1 MLIPILMVL
10 AGLGLLLGGGELLV
24 RGACTI
30 ALRARIAPAVVG
42 LTVVAAGTSMPE
54 LVVALSAALGGTP
67 DMAMGNVV
75 GSNIYNI
82 ALILGLTAVLQTLQ
96 IEGSTIKL
104 EWPILFLCAC
114 MLHLLGRDGM
124 IDRLEGAF
132 FVAGLVTFIAW
143 TVYIARTN
151 PSDDD
156 NEEIWDELPQTSEET
171 SATMATVQTL
181 AGAALL
187 ALGAQ
192 SMVTGGETLAMMW
205 GVSERIIGLTVLA
218 LGTSMP
224 ELVASLVAARKGKAD
239 IAVANVIGS
248 NLFNTLGILGTTA
261 FVTPVPVNE
270 RTLSLDN
277 PVMVGLTLLLFPMMR
292 RTMKLG
298 RVDGIILLTLLVGYS
313 ALLYLLP
320 E

>member
-1 MLIPILMVL
+1 MVL

-30 ALRARIAPAVVG
+30 ALRARVAPAVVG

-54 LVVALSAALGGTP
+54 LVVSMSAALGGTP
-67 DMAMGNVV
+67 DMAMGNIV

-82 ALILGLTAVLQTLQ
+82 ALILGLTAIVQTLT

-114 MLHLLGRDGM
+114 LLHLLGRDGV
-124 IDRLEGAF
+124 IDQLEGIF

-151 PSDDD
+151 PSDED
-156 NEEIWDELPQTSEET
+156 EEIWDELPQNSDET
-171 SATMATVQTL
+171 SGTAATFQVV
-181 AGAALL
+181 AGGVLL

-192 SMVTGGETLAMMW
+192 SMVTGGVSLATLW
-205 GVSERIIGLTVLA
+205 GVSERIIGLTILA

-224 ELVASLVAARKGKAD
+224 ELVASMVAAWKGKAD

-248 NLFNTLGILGTTA
+248 NLFNTLGILGATA
-261 FVTPVPVNE
+261 AITPVPVNP

-277 PVMVGLTLLLFPMMR
+277 PVMVGLTFLLFPLMR
-292 RTMKLG
+292 RKMKLG
-298 RVDGIILLTLLVGYS
+298 RGDGIFLLLLLAIYS
-313 ALLYLLP
+313 ALLYFLP
-320 E
+320 G

>member
-1 MLIPILMVL
+1 MLIPILITL

-54 LVVALSAALGGTP
+54 LVVSLSAALGGTP
-67 DMAMGNVV
+67 DMAMGNIV

-82 ALILGLTAVLQTLQ
+82 ALILGITAIVQTLK
-96 IEGSTIKL
+96 IEGSTVKL

-114 MLHLLGRDGM
+114 MLHLLGRDGT
-124 IDRLEGAF
+124 IDRLEGIF

-151 PSDDD
+151 PTD
-156 NEEIWDELPQTSEET
+156 EIWEDLPQNNNEISG
-171 SATMATVQTL
+171 ATAIFQAF
-181 AGAALL
+181 AGAVLL
-187 ALGAQ
+187 AMGAQ
-192 SMVTGGETLAMMW
+192 SMVSGGVALANLW
-205 GVSERIIGLTVLA
+205 GVSERIIGLTILA

-224 ELVASLVAARKGKAD
+224 ELVASLVAAYKGKAD

-248 NLFNTLGILGTTA
+248 NLFNTLGILGATA
-261 FVTPVPVNE
+261 MIIPVPVNP

-277 PVMVGLTLLLFPMMR
+277 PVMIGMTLLLFPLMR
-292 RTMKLG
+292 RKMKLG
-298 RVDGIILLTLLVGYS
+298 RKEGVILLTLLAGYS
-313 ALLYLLP
+313 MLLYLLP

>member
-30 ALRARIAPAVVG
+30 ALRARVAPAVVG

-54 LVVALSAALGGTP
+54 LVVSLSAALGGTP
-67 DMAMGNVV
+67 DMAMGNIV

-82 ALILGLTAVLQTLQ
+82 ALILGLTSVVQVLR
-96 IEGSTIKL
+96 IEGSTVKL

-114 MLHLLGRDGM
+114 LLHLLGRDGV
-124 IDRLEGAF
+124 IDQLEGLF
-132 FVAGLVTFIAW
+132 FVAGLVAFISW
-143 TVYIARTN
+143 TVYIARTH
-151 PSDDD
+151 PSEES
-156 NEEIWDELPQTSEET
+156 EEIWEDLPQTGDET
-171 SATMATVQTL
+171 TSLTAIIQVL
-181 AGAALL
+181 VGGGLL

-192 SMVTGGETLAMMW
+192 AMVSGGVTLANLW
-205 GVSERIIGLTVLA
+205 GVSERIIGLTILA

-224 ELVASLVAARKGKAD
+224 ELVASMVAAWKGKAD

-248 NLFNTLGILGTTA
+248 NLFNTLGILGATA
-261 FVTPVPVNE
+261 AITPVPVNA

-277 PVMVGLTLLLFPMMR
+277 PVMIGLTFLLFPLMR
-292 RTMKLG
+292 RKMSLG
-298 RVDGIILLTLLVGYS
+298 RAEGVLLLMMMVAYS